1 MSLWYINIVFS
12 QILSNIYFLPRLVKI
27 RTISL
32 EYVIEYLI
40 YFVNFFVTGL
50 ITLAQDMFDN

>member
-12 QILSNIYFLPRLVKI
+12 QILPNIYFLPRLVKI

-40 YFVNFFVTGL
+40 YFVNFLVTAL

>member
-40 YFVNFFVTGL
+40 YFVNFLVTAL

>member
-12 QILSNIYFLPRLVKI
+12 QILLNIYFLPRLVKI

-40 YFVNFFVTGL
+40 YFVNFLVTAL

>member
-27 RTISL
+27 RIISL

-40 YFVNFFVTGL
+40 YFVNFLVTGL